1 MGDFFGNGGGRGGER
16 DVARGADI
24 VMELWVTLEEL
35 YVGNFVEV
43 GIYYLVLTVLCKKY
57 ISDS

>member
-43 GIYYLVLTVLCKKY
+43 GIYYLVLFLLFVK
-57 ISDS
+57 D